1 MKGNKIKSVGWW
13 FKTWFYQ
20 HALTE
25 KGEFVEYIP
34 TREYYHGH
42 TRCLYCEGKLILLFA
57 NKWWFRFLLGSLMQ
71 PTVSLLKATQCEA
84 IRNYYHEMHVIQ
96 DMLVPFYRVGDAW
109 ELVNREMEPW
119 RYYSLIC
126 Y

>member
-1 MKGNKIKSVGWW
+1 MEISDQDNP
-13 FKTWFYQ
+13 
-20 HALTE
+20 E
-25 KGEFVEYIP
+25 KAPDFVETMIYTP
-34 TREYYHGH
+34 TEAVCMTG
-42 TRCLYCEGKLILLFA
+42 
-57 NKWWFRFLLGSLMQ
+57 RFLLGSLMQ